1 VRKDDVWISKNKLK
15 ELTDNP
21 YEAGIAVGFQLG

>member
-1 VRKDDVWISKNKLK
+1 VRKDDVWISNNRLK

-21 YEAGIAVGFQLG
+21 YEAGIAVVFQPG